1 MFNVTLTMFIW
12 NESEKTYSSNSC
24 KLDDDLFSNTSLCVY
39 INEHNEVD
47 VRKSVVDGK
56 KIANEYTCKI

>member
-24 KLDDDLFSNTSLCVY
+24 KLDADLFSNTSLCVY

-56 KIANEYTCKI
+56 KIANEVHM